1 MESIVAAPN
10 DDNDNVVAPTS
21 NSQFQDQSIPPIIS
35 ESNNQI
41 QDQTT
46 AQAAVPEKP
55 AAANDISFSSSDDHQ
70 KGADYDDNQSYTDQD
85 RLKKR
90 QSKLSR
96 RKKQRGDS
104 ADPYNERH
112 DDRGSQRSRSPRN
125 RDHRSR
131 SYDSDRKDFHQHH

>member
-46 AQAAVPEKP
+46 AQAVPEKP

>member
-35 ESNNQI
+35 EPNNQI

-46 AQAAVPEKP
+46 TAQAVPEKP